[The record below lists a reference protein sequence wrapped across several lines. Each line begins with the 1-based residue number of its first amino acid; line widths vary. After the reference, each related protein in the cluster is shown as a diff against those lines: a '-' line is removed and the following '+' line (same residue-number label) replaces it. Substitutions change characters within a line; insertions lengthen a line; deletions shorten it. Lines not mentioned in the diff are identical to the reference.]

1 MSPPDLRGLRIGYAP
16 NAPSLGAPGDRRRFV
31 HYARTRGLT
40 FEIADPDQ
48 GYDLVVLSQKAD
60 ISLWSRWSKGLLVYD
75 LIDSY
80 LAIPRSNLKG
90 RLRGLAKFVSGEHR
104 RLQLDHW
111 KAIEAMCRRADAVIC
126 ATLEQKAAIRP
137 FNRNVHII
145 LDAHAEVAAAP
156 KADYAAHAP
165 FRLVWEGL
173 PQNLDSFAP
182 LAPIL
187 REVDRRRP
195 IELHLV
201 TDETLYRYLGRYGRR
216 ATRKVAGALFDRVAI
231 HPWRGSDWA
240 GVVSACDLAIIPLDT
255 DDPFIAGKPE
265 NKLLLF
271 WRLGMPALVSATP
284 AYRRAM
290 ALAGLPMAC
299 ASLDDWASG
308 LDRYIGDETARSHAG
323 ARGLAC
329 AQAHYAEADVLAGWD
344 ALFASLLA
352 PARTAAA

>member
-1 MSPPDLRGLRIGYAP
+1 MTVSPLQGLRVGYAP
-16 NAPSLGAPGDRRRFV
+16 NAPGMDAPGDRRRFV
-31 HYARTRGLT
+31 HYARARGLA
-40 FEIADPDQ
+40 FEPADPARA
-48 GYDLVVLSQKAD
+48 YDVVVLSERAD
-60 ISLWSRWSKGLLVYD
+60 ISVWSRWSKGRMVYD

-111 KAIEAMCRRADAVIC
+111 KAVGEMCRRADAVVC
-126 ATLEQKAAIRP
+126 STLEQRASIRP
-137 FNRNVHII
+137 FNRNVHIV

-156 KADYAAHAP
+156 KTDYSGHAP

-173 PQNLDSFAP
+173 PQNLTSFEP
-182 LAPIL
+182 LAPVL
-187 REVDRRRP
+187 RALDDRRP

-201 TDETLYRYLGRYGRR
+201 TDEALYRYLGRYGRR
-216 ATRKVAGALFDRVAI
+216 DTRDVAGALFGRVVI

-240 GVVSACDLAIIPLDT
+240 AVVSACDLALIPLDT
-255 DDPFIAGKPE
+255 DDPFVAGKPE

-299 ASLDDWASG
+299 ATPQDWARG
-308 LDRYIGDETARSHAG
+308 LDRYVDDAAARSEAG

-329 AQAHYAEADVLAGWD
+329 ARTHYSEAGVLAGWD
-344 ALFASLLA
+344 AVFASMLA
-352 PARTAAA
+352 PTRTAAA